1 MSLQTFLYFL
11 IICSLNIL
19 LIRPTPIDL
28 SFSQSRAY
36 VSPTNSTT
44 IEVQLRAN
52 IHDSSP
58 NEKKEA
64 LPCELTVVLDRS
76 GSMVGDKIEKS
87 KQSIKNII
95 LGMKKNDR
103 INIIVYN
110 PIADLLVENGSL
122 ENKDEIFAKIDQVV
136 ADDGTNLFSGL
147 ELGIE
152 VAKGKNKPSVNN
164 KRIFL
169 FSDGLANIGRTKPEE
184 IISLV
189 AKSEIPTSAFGVGSD
204 FDKVLMPQIA
214 KGNNLL
220 IFF

>member
-1 MSLQTFLYFL
+1 MRLQAFIYFL

-19 LIRPTPIDL
+19 LIRPAPIDL

-44 IEVQLRAN
+44 I
-52 IHDSSP
+52 
-58 NEKKEA
+58 
-64 LPCELTVVLDRS
+64 
-76 GSMVGDKIEKS
+76 GDKIEKS

-110 PIADLLVENGSL
+110 PTADLLVENGSL

-152 VAKGKNKPSVNN
+152 VAKGKNK
-164 KRIFL
+164 
-169 FSDGLANIGRTKPEE
+169 
-184 IISLV
+184 
-189 AKSEIPTSAFGVGSD
+189 
-204 FDKVLMPQIA
+204 
-214 KGNNLL
+214 
-220 IFF
+220 